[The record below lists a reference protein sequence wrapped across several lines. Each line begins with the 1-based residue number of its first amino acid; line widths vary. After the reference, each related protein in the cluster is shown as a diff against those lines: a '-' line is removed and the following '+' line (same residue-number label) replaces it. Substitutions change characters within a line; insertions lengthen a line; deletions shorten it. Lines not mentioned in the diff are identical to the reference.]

1 MSQILASQIPSDK
14 VAAYIKGRRDE
25 QNAIVSV
32 LDLLRIQG
40 FLGVDTCNILL
51 DYINKIDQRPKVEIN
66 G

>member
-1 MSQILASQIPSDK
+1 LSPIAITQIPSDK

-40 FLGVDTCNILL
+40 FLNIDTANILL
-51 DYINKIDQRPKVEIN
+51 DYINKIDQRPKVEL
-66 G
+66 